1 MYVKGVKKLEVDLNF
16 NDFEIINSTKLGVEF
31 KAGEGWGGGS
41 REKVNLTWN
50 IIFLCNLCPIFMI
63 LK

>member
-31 KAGEGWGGGS
+31 KAGEGWRGG
-41 REKVNLTWN
+41 E
-50 IIFLCNLCPIFMI
+50 
-63 LK
+63 